1 MEYFLREYYLR
12 DFDIDG
18 TTLIYTRRD
27 DLWGMLLLICL
38 IVAVMADDGEMP
50 PHSYDGIRRAV
61 HITAVD
67 LAPIFR

>member
-1 MEYFLREYYLR
+1 MEHFLIKYYSR
-12 DFDIDG
+12 DWDIDG
-18 TTLIYTRRD
+18 TTLVYTRKD
-27 DLWGMLLLICL
+27 NMWGLLLLVCL

-50 PHSYDGIRRAV
+50 PHSFDGIRRAV

>member
-12 DFDIDG
+12 DFDVDG